1 MSDNK
6 PDPRGVIVRLTSGS
20 FPGVSCFIFRDRRG
34 RWSRI
39 TAREEAEVF
48 ATEADARAQ
57 VEELLAEIRYQ
68 APELNRNLGD
78 RLHKAEYITLLPEPD
93 GAPF

>member
-1 MSDNK
+1 MSDNT
-6 PDPRGVIVRLTSGS
+6 RGVIVRLESGS
-20 FPGVSCFIFRDRRG
+20 FPGASCYVFRDRRG

-57 VEELLAEIRYQ
+57 VAELLAEIRYQ
-68 APELNRNLGD
+68 APELNLSLEK
-78 RLHKAEYITLLPEPD
+78 RLSEAEYITLLPEPD